1 MIEGTILLVG
11 CGKMGNALL
20 KGWFAKGL
28 NPVDVM
34 VVEPAGREAVYAAAD
49 HPALVVLSDST
60 AVPSDF
66 APDVVVFAVK
76 PQTATDV
83 IPPYKRMAYSGT
95 VFISI
100 VAGLSSEKLQ
110 NMLGE
115 KVAVVR
121 AMPNTPASIGQGV
134 SVLYASSDASPSQK
148 RVCKV
153 LMAAVGH
160 TAWIETEALMDAV
173 TAVSG
178 SGPAYVFLL
187 AELMAAAGIKEGL
200 PSDLAALIARATVA
214 GAGSLLAADES
225 PASTLRENVTSP
237 GGTTEAALKVLM
249 SDEGLPKLM
258 NRAISAA
265 AKRSKD
271 LAN

>member
-11 CGKMGNALL
+11 CGKMGGALL

-34 VVEPAGREAVYAAAD
+34 VVEPAGRDMVDAAAD
-49 HPALVVLSDST
+49 HPALVVLSDAT
-60 AVPSDF
+60 DVPSDF
-66 APDVVVFAVK
+66 TPDVVVFAVK
-76 PQTATDV
+76 PQTAAEV
-83 IPPYKRMAYSGT
+83 IPAYKRMAESGT
-95 VFISI
+95 VFLSI
-100 VAGLSSEKLQ
+100 VAGLPSEKLQ
-110 NMLGE
+110 SMLGE
-115 KVAVVR
+115 NVAVVR
-121 AMPNTPASIGQGV
+121 AMPNTPASIGQGI
-134 SVLYASSDASPSQK
+134 SVLYASPYAGPSQK

-160 TAWIETEALMDAV
+160 TAWVEDEVLMDAV

-187 AELMAAAGIKEGL
+187 VELMANAGIREGL
-200 PSDLAALIARATVA
+200 PRDLAALLARATVA
-214 GAGSLLAADES
+214 GAGSLLDADDS
-225 PASTLRENVTSP
+225 PALTLRENVTSP
-237 GGTTEAALKVLM
+237 GGTTAAALEVLM
-249 SDEGLPKLM
+249 SDEGLPNLM
-258 NRAISAA
+258 NRAIAAA